1 MSLTVITECDNITIC
16 ETITDTPIMD
26 YVEKVMLNFDEQ
38 NNIIIYVVVNTGDK
52 IISIKLK

>member
-16 ETITDTPIMD
+16 EAITDTPIMD
-26 YVEKVMLNFDEQ
+26 YVEKVMLNFDGQ